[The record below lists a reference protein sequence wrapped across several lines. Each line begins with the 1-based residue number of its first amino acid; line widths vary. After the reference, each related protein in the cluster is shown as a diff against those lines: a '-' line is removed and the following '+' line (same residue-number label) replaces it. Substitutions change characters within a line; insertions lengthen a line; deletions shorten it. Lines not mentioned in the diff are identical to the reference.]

1 MTLRSPRPFFYTP
14 FFAHAAR
21 VHRETVVRASPHRR
35 LLVARRLLAG
45 LTLTLAGTSAAT
57 QAHAKDEPEAGS
69 APQAELSALAGY
81 GVRSASTDDSVNP
94 DGIGYDPAFQ
104 LSFQARGYVWSWLN
118 FAAYYVRSSHEINLP
133 HGAADINYEQ
143 IEMGKVLT
151 YSLGARLEPSYHV
164 SDELRT
170 WLSIGIGWGRMSLDK
185 VNVVEADRS
194 YTIRER
200 TGVFVEV
207 PVGIGASYEV
217 VPRWLAIQA
226 EADIAHLSK
235 QSGKLFDPTSYVD
248 SQGTLDRVGP
258 MPTQTI
264 SASFLLGVSLLL

>member
-1 MTLRSPRPFFYTP
+1 MPFFS
-14 FFAHAAR
+14 HAAR
-21 VHRETVVRASPHRR
+21 VHRETVVRASLHRR

-45 LTLTLAGTSAAT
+45 LAVTLAGTGIAT
-57 QAHAKDEPEAGS
+57 QAQAKDEPEAGS

-118 FAAYYVRSSHEINLP
+118 VAAYYVTSSHEINLP
-133 HGAADINYEQ
+133 RGAAGFDYEQ
-143 IEMGKVLT
+143 IEMGKVLA
-151 YSLGARLEPSYHV
+151 YSLGARIEPTYRV
-164 SDELRT
+164 TDEFRT
-170 WLSIGIGWGRMSLDK
+170 WLSIGIGWGRMRLDK

-194 YTIRER
+194 YTVRKR

-207 PVGIGASYEV
+207 PLGIGASYEV
-217 VPRWLAIQA
+217 IPRWLAIQA
-226 EADIAHLSK
+226 EADIAPLSK
-235 QSGKLFDPTSYVD
+235 QSGKLFDPTTFVD
-248 SQGTLDRVGP
+248 SQGTLDSVGP